1 MSGREKHRIGNLLFW
16 FQIICAF
23 IFCGS
28 QALKMLESTQGV
40 SLSFFICHGI
50 FALLNL
56 SLAVVAMRESGSGN
70 DRQIKKQSVFIYSMW
85 TVFLAI
91 HLSIAIWK
99 MPRLWKH
106 TDTVAI
112 SLVTLGVLIIISI
125 AKAKRL
131 PLTDSYV
138 KAGLAIFFKSV
149 PQVALAYSISVYG
162 KGGLSGV
169 WILFG
174 HITIL
179 TRLVHL
185 WVSNRE
191 QWNRNTRGSFV
202 SEVWNEGSWLAAS
215 AAWLYF

>member
-1 MSGREKHRIGNLLFW
+1 MSSSKKQTIGNLLFG
-16 FQIICAF
+16 FQIICAG
-23 IFCGS
+23 IFCTS

-40 SLSFFICHGI
+40 SFSFFICHGI

-56 SLAVVAMRESGSGN
+56 SLSVVAVRESTDG
-70 DRQIKKQSVFIYSMW
+70 DRKIKKQSVFIYSMW
-85 TVFLAI
+85 TTVLLI
-91 HLSIAIWK
+91 HVSIAIWK
-99 MPRLWKH
+99 MPVLWKYS
-106 TDTVAI
+106 DTIAV
-112 SLVTLGVLIIISI
+112 SVVSLGVAATVVF
-125 AKAKRL
+125 AKVKKL
-131 PLTDSYV
+131 PLLDPYV

-149 PQVALAYSISVYG
+149 PQVALAWSISLYG

-191 QWNRNTRGSFV
+191 QWNRNTKGSFV
-202 SEVWNEGSWLAAS
+202 SEVWNEASWLAAS
-215 AAWLYF
+215 IAWLVF